1 MTKEQFISAIAKKS
15 GMPKTQVQEVISAF
29 TETVTEVLVDGDKIN
44 LIGFGTFETRQRAAR
59 EGHNPATGEKLK
71 IPACTYPA
79 FKPSKILKEAVD
91 KG

>member
-1 MTKEQFISAIAKKS
+1 MTKEQLVNAIAQKA
-15 GMPKTQVQEVISAF
+15 GVPKTQVQDVISAF
-29 TETVTEVLVDGDKIN
+29 TEVVKDLLVDGDKIN
-44 LIGFGTFETRQRAAR
+44 LVGFGTFETRQRAAR
-59 EGHNPATGEKLK
+59 DGHNPATGEKLK

>member
-1 MTKEQFISAIAKKS
+1 MTKEQFIKAIAKKI
-15 GMPKTQVQEVISAF
+15 GMPKEQVQAVVSAF

-91 KG
+91 KR